1 MNNNKLIYVKTFE
14 NFTAS
19 PSPQTKPGPRPSQPS
34 TDPNPGKDPG
44 TRPERRSPIRRH
56 KPAVDPKPKA
66 EVEDVVSLVNISA
79 SDEQKK
85 RLNDYYAKR
94 NK

>member
-1 MNNNKLIYVKTFE
+1 MKNRFDFIKTFE
-14 NFTAS
+14 NFVANQPERS
-19 PSPQTKPGPRPSQPS
+19 PDTRPARPTTDPG
-34 TDPNPGKDPG
+34 TTPNPGQRPG
-44 TRPERRSPIRRH
+44 RQSPIRRH

-66 EVEDVVSLVNISA
+66 EVEDVISLVNISA

-94 NK
+94 DK

>member
-1 MNNNKLIYVKTFE
+1 MENKFNFIRTFE
-14 NFTAS
+14 NFVANQPERS
-19 PSPQTKPGPRPSQPS
+19 PDTKPAPARP
-34 TDPNPGKDPG
+34 TTEPGKDPG
-44 TRPERRSPIRRH
+44 QRPERRSPIRRH

-66 EVEDVVSLVNISA
+66 EVEDVISLVNISA

-94 NK
+94 DK